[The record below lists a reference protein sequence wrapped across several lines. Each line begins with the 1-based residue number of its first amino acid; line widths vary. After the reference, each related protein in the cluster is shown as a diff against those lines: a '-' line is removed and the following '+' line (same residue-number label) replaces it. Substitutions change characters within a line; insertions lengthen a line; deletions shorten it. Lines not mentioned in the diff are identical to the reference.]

1 MEEVEATSTE
11 ATSFSWQA
19 DALGGGPARDAAL
32 RAQAELLELAH
43 DAIFVRDVDE
53 SRIVYWNRGA
63 EQLYGISRSDAIGAI
78 SHELLQTEFP
88 EPRDQVEATVI
99 ASGLWEGELVHRT
112 PDGRTL
118 AVESRWALQRSRS
131 GSPRAFLEVNRDVTA
146 RKAVE
151 HELHDRVAELDRRHR
166 ELAAVNASMTAVSRA
181 LDLKDVLQ
189 SIVDAARDLVHARYA
204 ALGVVGGNGRI
215 TDFITSGITA
225 EERVAIG
232 PLPEGHGLLKALI
245 VDATPLRVE
254 NIGADR
260 RSHGFPPNHPP
271 MTNLL
276 GVPIV
281 GHGVV
286 RGNLYLTDKIDESE
300 FSEDD
305 ERLLLLLASHAA
317 VAIENAHLYDDVR
330 SARDQLRIW
339 NRDLEAIVAD
349 RTREIERLSRE
360 TTTRVLQAQEEERK
374 RIARELHDETA
385 QSLATLLINLDLL
398 KPFVTPDNEPL
409 VAGLDRLG
417 TTLQRTL
424 EEVRALAHD
433 LRPTILDDFGL
444 AAAIKW
450 YAGEWR
456 ETFAV
461 PVDVDLDGLGDEPL
475 APTLEVV
482 LFRIV
487 QEALMNAGKY
497 AHASH
502 VAIKVT
508 RSPDSVLLRI
518 ADDGIGFDPEARER
532 PTQHGGL
539 GLFGMQERAA
549 LVGGTLT
556 IESGPG
562 RGTTITVVCPV
573 G

>member
-1 MEEVEATSTE
+1 
-11 ATSFSWQA
+11 
-19 DALGGGPARDAAL
+19 
-32 RAQAELLELAH
+32 
-43 DAIFVRDVDE
+43 
-53 SRIVYWNRGA
+53 
-63 EQLYGISRSDAIGAI
+63 
-78 SHELLQTEFP
+78 
-88 EPRDQVEATVI
+88 
-99 ASGLWEGELVHRT
+99 
-112 PDGRTL
+112 
-118 AVESRWALQRSRS
+118 
-131 GSPRAFLEVNRDVTA
+131 
-146 RKAVE
+146 
-151 HELHDRVAELDRRHR
+151 LHDRVAELDRRHR

-225 EERVAIG
+225 DARAAIG
-232 PLPEGHGLLKALI
+232 PLPEGHGLLGALI

-398 KPFVTPDNEPL
+398 KPFVTADNEPL

-450 YAGEWR
+450 YADEWR

-475 APTLEVV
+475 PPTLEVV

-502 VAIKVT
+502 VAIEVT
-508 RSPDSVLLRI
+508 RTPDSVLLRI
-518 ADDGIGFDPEARER
+518 ADDGIGFVPEARER

-556 IESGPG
+556 IESEPG
-562 RGTTITVVCPV
+562 RGTTITVVCPI